1 MLNGELNHQMY
12 DETMPKA
19 TGATDEVKAEEGGET
34 QELRIL
40 IDNNQVGG
48 IIGKAGSNVTQVR
61 EEAGIFLS
69 ILKAENNVTERVMV
83 LKGQYEQLVKGIHM
97 IANLLIEADAKF
109 KDTANM
115 QEGQTKLRL
124 LVHRHAVGAVIGK
137 GGAVIKETQQETGA
151 RVQVSNDPLPQST
164 EKTVT
169 ISGTPMAI
177 HQATMRVLGQLRENP
192 LRSGTKSYPY
202 VPGVASFMAQSPF
215 GVPQQSYAQFN
226 PYGLQQQQAPGL
238 PFGADFGG
246 GGGGGGGGGM
256 ANAAAHANT
265 QKIAIP
271 TICAGCVIGKGGAVI
286 RDLRAQSGTNISI
299 ADAEPTN
306 PNERVVTLT
315 GTPQGIQTAIFLIRQ
330 LVEQYQPPAAQ
341 AY

>member
-1 MLNGELNHQMY
+1 MNENFENNGTE
-12 DETMPKA
+12 
-19 TGATDEVKAEEGGET
+19 EVKVGDPGET

-48 IIGKAGSNVTQVR
+48 IIGKGGANVTRVR
-61 EEAGIFLS
+61 EQAGIFLS
-69 ILKAENNVTERVMV
+69 ILKAEANVTERVMV

-97 IANLLIEADAKF
+97 IAELLIEADAKF
-109 KDTANM
+109 KKETANLT
-115 QEGQTKLRL
+115 EGQTKLRL

-137 GGAVIKETQQETGA
+137 AGAVIKETQQETGA
-151 RVQVSNDPLPQST
+151 RVQVSNEPLPQST

-169 ISGTPMAI
+169 ISGTPMSI

-192 LRSGTKSYPY
+192 LRPGTKSYPY
-202 VPGVASFMAQSPF
+202 VPGVAASFPMAPNPF
-215 GVPQQSYAQFN
+215 GAPQAYPQQFN
-226 PYGLQQQQAPGL
+226 PYGLQQQASALQNPYG
-238 PFGADFGG
+238 DFGMG
-246 GGGGGGGGGM
+246 AG
-256 ANAAAHANT
+256 APQTANT

-299 ADAEPTN
+299 ADADPTN

-315 GTPQGIQTAIFLIRQ
+315 GTPQGIQTAIYLIRQ
-330 LVEQYQPPAAQ
+330 LVEQYQPPQ
-341 AY
+341 QSYQ

>member
-1 MLNGELNHQMY
+1 MQEEMY
-12 DETMPKA
+12 EDMMTGGGALAPAGDDTKA
-19 TGATDEVKAEEGGET
+19 PEAEN

-48 IIGKAGSNVTQVR
+48 IIGKGGANVTRVR
-61 EEAGIFLS
+61 EEAGVFLS
-69 ILKAENNVTERVMV
+69 ILKAETNVTERVMV
-83 LKGQYEQLVKGIHM
+83 LKGQYEQLVKGILM
-97 IANLLIEADAKF
+97 ISNLLIEADAKF
-109 KDTANM
+109 KKEVPNLT
-115 QEGQTKLRL
+115 EGQTKLRL

-137 GGAVIKETQQETGA
+137 AGAVIQETQQATGA

-169 ISGTPMAI
+169 ISGTPTAI

-192 LRSGTKSYPY
+192 LRPGTKSYPY
-202 VPGVASFMAQSPF
+202 IPGLTPFPSMPASFVAAGFGQQFAPF
-215 GVPQQSYAQFN
+215 GM
-226 PYGLQQQQAPGL
+226 QQQ
-238 PFGADFGG
+238 FGG
-246 GGGGGGGGGM
+246 EGFGLGG
-256 ANAAAHANT
+256 AAAQANT

-286 RDLRAQSGTNISI
+286 RDLRAQSATNISI
-299 ADAEPTN
+299 ADAEPSN

-330 LVEQYQPPAAQ
+330 LVEQYQPPPQ
-341 AY
+341 AYQQQQQQQQQ

>member
-1 MLNGELNHQMY
+1 MNGEEQMY
-12 DETMPKA
+12 EQALQKTNGTED
-19 TGATDEVKAEEGGET
+19 VKVGEAGET

-48 IIGKAGSNVTQVR
+48 IIGKGGANVTRVR
-61 EEAGIFLS
+61 DQAGIFLS
-69 ILKAENNVTERVMV
+69 ILKAETNVTERVMV

-97 IANLLIEADAKF
+97 IAELLIEADAKF
-109 KDTANM
+109 KKETADLTD
-115 QEGQTKLRL
+115 GQTKLRL

-137 GGAVIKETQQETGA
+137 AGAVIKETQQETNA
-151 RVQVSNDPLPQST
+151 RVQVSNEPLPQST

-169 ISGTPMAI
+169 ISGTPLAI

-192 LRSGTKSYPY
+192 LRPGTKSYPY
-202 VPGVASFMAQSPF
+202 VPGVGSFPAMASPF
-215 GVPQQSYAQFN
+215 GPAGYPQQFPGAF
-226 PYGLQQQQAPGL
+226 GL
-238 PFGADFGG
+238 PQQPHMPAGYGDFG
-246 GGGGGGGGGM
+246 M
-256 ANAAAHANT
+256 AGAAPQAATNT

-299 ADAEPTN
+299 ADADATN

-315 GTPQGIQTAIFLIRQ
+315 GTPQGIQMAIYLIRQ
-330 LVEQYQPPAAQ
+330 LVEQYQPPANYQ
-341 AY
+341 

>member
-1 MLNGELNHQMY
+1 MQKDMY
-12 DETMPKA
+12 DGNMMNGDAE
-19 TGATDEVKAEEGGET
+19 DVKIGSDPGET

-40 IDNNQVGG
+40 IENNQVGG
-48 IIGKAGSNVTQVR
+48 IIGKGGANVTQVR
-61 EEAGIFLS
+61 DEAGVFLS
-69 ILKAENNVTERVMV
+69 ILKAETNVSERVMV
-83 LKGQYEQLVKGIHM
+83 LKGQYEQLVKGILM
-97 IANLLIEADAKF
+97 ISSLLIEADAKF
-109 KDTANM
+109 KKETPNL

-137 GGAVIKETQQETGA
+137 AGAVIKETQQETGA

-192 LRSGTKSYPY
+192 LRPGTKSYPY
-202 VPGVASFMAQSPF
+202 VPGLTSFPAMPAAFVAA
-215 GVPQQSYAQFN
+215 GYPQQYPQFAAQQPF
-226 PYGLQQQQAPGL
+226 QAE
-238 PFGADFGG
+238 FGG
-246 GGGGGGGGGM
+246 GALGGAGAGGAAGGV
-256 ANAAAHANT
+256 ANT

-299 ADAEPTN
+299 ADAEPVN

-315 GTPQGIQTAIFLIRQ
+315 GTPQGIQMAIFLIRQ
-330 LVEQYQPPAAQ
+330 LVEQYQPPPGPAQ
-341 AY
+341 HQQQQQ